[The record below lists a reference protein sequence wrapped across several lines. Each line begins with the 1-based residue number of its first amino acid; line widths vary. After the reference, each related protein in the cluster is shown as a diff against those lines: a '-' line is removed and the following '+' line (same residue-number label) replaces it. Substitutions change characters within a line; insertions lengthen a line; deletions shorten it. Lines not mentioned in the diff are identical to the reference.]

1 MHSVSR
7 WTSRAAAV
15 LALTALTGCSDEVT
29 GPHTSPGSSAGA
41 SPAVATTGNG
51 APSGAHYTL
60 NVIGVSK
67 EKSASF
73 DGGSGHRIFVGLGR
87 TGTVASTRINLREGD
102 FAVLDA
108 NGTDG
113 SAAFQLPNPDP
124 DGDGSTMYSVY
135 VRALGKPGGK
145 AAMQSCYEDDL
156 GSWCAVDLAGGLEPI
171 TVERTKGGA
180 GKFTNV
186 SKDLL
191 YVDYCAAWDAGA
203 DTILGTE
210 DDVCTSVD
218 QVALFSDDLL
228 SYFWSYDNQGLK
240 LAQFRF
246 YEVPTATPW

>member
-1 MHSVSR
+1 MRDTSR
-7 WTSRAAAV
+7 WSPAAA
-15 LALTALTGCSDEVT
+15 LIALTALAGCSEEAT
-29 GPHTSPGSSAGA
+29 GPFGGAG
-41 SPAVATTGNG
+41 SPATQALAVGETGNG

-60 NVIGVSK
+60 NVIGVPK
-67 EKSASF
+67 DKSASF
-73 DGGSGHRIFVGLGR
+73 DGGNGHRIFVDLGR
-87 TGTVASTRINLREGD
+87 TGDGAKTRINLSPGD

-113 SAAFQLPNPDP
+113 TAAFQLPNPDP
-124 DGDGSTMYSVY
+124 DGDGTTAYSVY

-145 AAMQSCYEDDL
+145 ATVQSCYEDDL
-156 GSWCAVDLAGGLEPI
+156 GSWCAVDFAGGVDPI
-171 TVERTKGGA
+171 TLERTRGGA

-191 YVDYCAAWDAGA
+191 FVDYCTAWDAGP

-218 QVALFSDDLL
+218 QVALFGEELL
-228 SYFWSYDNQGLK
+228 SYFWSYNNEGLK

-246 YEVPTATPW
+246 YEVPTDTEW